1 MVSGICA
8 TEMLSTTA
16 TGAKQVL
23 FVAATLDLREDRGVE
38 HNIQYARSSGVAIA
52 YEVVGD
58 GDVDLAYVPDYVSN
72 LVYGWE
78 WPRWRDFYERLARS
92 FRLILFDKRGTGLSD
107 HGGHFAALETRMEDL
122 RAVLDA
128 AGSTDT
134 VLLGSHDGCSLAALF
149 AATYP
154 ERTRALALFQP
165 IAKLDEPDLEAELA
179 MVRERWGTQTYC
191 DELLRDSAPS
201 LFESVDERRWFAN
214 WLRVGATP
222 ASAYVQNRALGDTDL
237 SEVLPAVR
245 VPTLVL
251 YRPTSLFEPFARD
264 VARLIP
270 NATLSAASGTGW
282 WGIFLSPEIPDEVER
297 FVGGEVQPDIPESVL
312 ATLLFTDI
320 VASTERAA
328 ELGDRAWR
336 ELLEQHHTLVRRE
349 LGRFRGEE
357 RDTAGDGFFATFD
370 GPARAIRCAQAVV
383 EGMRELGL
391 EVRAGVHTGECELH
405 DGKVAGLA
413 VSIGARVAGAAG
425 AGEVLVSQTVKDL
438 VAGTGLALEDRGE
451 RELKG
456 VPGIW
461 RLYAATD
468 ALTGSSALPAA

>member
-1 MVSGICA
+1 M
-8 TEMLSTTA
+8 
-16 TGAKQVL
+16 
-23 FVAATLDLREDRGVE
+23 E
-38 HNIQYARSSGVAIA
+38 HEIQYARSSGVAIA
-52 YEVVGD
+52 YEIVSD
-58 GDVDLAYVPDYVSN
+58 GGVDLVYVPDYVSN

-128 AGSTDT
+128 AGSDNT

-154 ERTRALALFQP
+154 ERTRAIALFHP
-165 IAKLDEPDLEAELA
+165 VGRMDETGFEAELPV
-179 MVRERWGTQTYC
+179 VRERWGTQAYC
-191 DELLRDSAPS
+191 DELLQDCAPS
-201 LFESVDERRWFAN
+201 LFESVEERRWFAN

-222 ASAYVQNRALGDTDL
+222 ASAYVQNRALGETDL
-237 SEVLPAVR
+237 TEVLPAVR

-251 YRPTSLFEPFARD
+251 YRPSSLFEPYARD

-270 NATLSAASGTGW
+270 DATLAATSGTGW
-282 WGIFLSPEIPDEVER
+282 WGIFLSPEIPDELER
-297 FVGGEVQPDIPESVL
+297 FVGGEQKPEVPESVL

-328 ELGDRAWR
+328 ELGDRGWR
-336 ELLEQHHTLVRRE
+336 ELLERHHAFVRRE
-349 LGRFRGEE
+349 LSRFRGEE

-370 GPARAIRCAQAVV
+370 GPARAIRCAQAIV
-383 EGMRELGL
+383 EGMRDLGL
-391 EVRAGVHTGECELH
+391 DVRAGVHTGECELH

-413 VSIGARVAGAAG
+413 VSIGARVAAAAG

-456 VPGIW
+456 VPGTW
-461 RLYAATD
+461 RLYAATEEAD
-468 ALTGSSALPAA
+468 VEAASGRPAA